1 MTELLIRNIFKMW
14 LIGKTNVSRKAKKE
28 RERKEDRARYEMEGG
43 TPLSIG
49 TQVLADVILFFG
61 NIRLSA

>member
-1 MTELLIRNIFKMW
+1 MVNRQNKGI
-14 LIGKTNVSRKAKKE
+14 KKDDKRE
-28 RERKEDRARYEMEGG
+28 REREKKDRARYEMEGG

-49 TQVLADVILFFG
+49 TQVVADVILSFG